1 MSKTVP
7 ATPDYVGA
15 AQQTAQSSAATTE
28 AQTVANRP
36 NVNTPWSSQTWNA
49 TPTWDPTTGT
59 YVNQWTQNTNLVPGA
74 QSALNSQISAQGKI
88 SDTANTLAGQEN
100 KQATQPLDWSSFQSL
115 GGPPQAQQYQTP
127 NLQSNIGYT
136 PNLQGNIQ
144 GGNIQQSLD
153 TSGLPQVGTSNSY
166 ANNAANAAFQQYQ
179 NRNLPLQQQATN
191 QQMTQLYNQGLRP
204 GDAAYD
210 TAIKN
215 LQNQQSDANT
225 QASLGATQFGIQGGQ
240 IMQGQD
246 LANNQNQFGQ
256 RSATGAFANNAAAQT
271 LNQNQTLAGFGNT
284 VQQQNFQN
292 AGTGATFA
300 NSAAQ
305 STLQN
310 QLATGAQTYGQQ
322 MGSAN
327 YQDQMRQQQIS
338 EDLTQ
343 RGFTTNEINAM
354 LTGQQV
360 QTGPSPQFNA
370 SGAAQPTNYS
380 TAAQN
385 AYGGAVNAAN
395 VQNSA
400 TSNTVGDAAGIA
412 AAFF

>member
-15 AQQTAQSSAATTE
+15 AQQTSASSAANLE

-36 NVNTPWSSQTWNA
+36 NVNTPWSQQTWQA
-49 TPTWDPTTGT
+49 QPTFDPTTGT
-59 YVNQWTQNTNLVPGA
+59 YVNQWTSNTNLVPKA
-74 QSALNSQISAQGKI
+74 QDALNSQLGAQAQI

-100 KQATQPLDWSSFQSL
+100 KQATQPLNWSDFQSL
-115 GGPPQAQQYQTP
+115 GKTPQAQNYNIP
-127 NLQSNIGYT
+127 SLQGSIGYT

-153 TSGLPQVGTSNSY
+153 TSGLPQVSTANDY
-166 ANNAANAAFQQYQ
+166 ANRAGNAAFQQYQ
-179 NRNLPLQQQATN
+179 NRNQPLQQTALS
-191 QQMTQLYNQGLRP
+191 QMDTQLENKGLRP
-204 GDAAYD
+204 GDVAYD
-210 TAIKN
+210 TAMRN

-256 RSATGAFANNAAAQT
+256 RSVVGGFANSAAAQV
-271 LNQNQTLAGFGNT
+271 LNQNQTLAGFGNQ
-284 VQQQNFQN
+284 VGQQNFQN
-292 AGTGATFA
+292 AGTQATFA

-310 QLATGAQTYGQQ
+310 QLAAGAQTYGQQ
-322 MGSAN
+322 SSSAN
-327 YQDQMRQQQIS
+327 YQNQLRQQQIS
-338 EDLTQ
+338 EDLQQ

-370 SGAAQPTNYS
+370 SGAALPVNYS
-380 TAAQN
+380 AAAQN
-385 AYGGAVNAAN
+385 AYGANLNADNLANSQTSGTVGAV
-395 VQNSA
+395 
-400 TSNTVGDAAGIA
+400 AGAA